1 MEIKISQNFHKKA
14 FVLTL
19 YKQPEYMSSWHANCI
34 VLVMQ
39 TETKQ
44 VWGKMFLFSF
54 VTYGERGLKQ
64 RTMVNITK
72 YQKFTVLHSMS
83 IE

>member
-1 MEIKISQNFHKKA
+1 
-14 FVLTL
+14 
-19 YKQPEYMSSWHANCI
+19 
-34 VLVMQ
+34 
-39 TETKQ
+39 
-44 VWGKMFLFSF
+44 MFLFSL

-72 YQKFTVLHSMS
+72 YQKFTVRVNNFFSHSMS